1 MKLLR
6 ARLLGLVL
14 GWVWVLC
21 WSGALHPAY
30 LALRALDTGAQ
41 ALWSANRPVLLL
53 ARGEGQVEVSV
64 RALGKRAS
72 VRVFA
77 RSTSR
82 KRTPPCVLAAR
93 PVRACSLHL
102 TRG

>member
-30 LALRALDTGAQ
+30 LALRAIDTGVQ
-41 ALWSANRPVLLL
+41 ALWSANRPVLVLS
-53 ARGEGQVEVSV
+53 RGEGQVELSLA
-64 RALGKRAS
+64 ALGERAS

-77 RSTSR
+77 RSTSG
-82 KRTPPCVLAAR
+82 KRNPTCVLAAR
-93 PVRACSLHL
+93 PSRACSHGV